1 MLTLIASI
9 LGAVTSAIPQLID
22 VFDRKNRL
30 DHEREMLEI
39 KISAAKQKVE
49 MEIDLANAKADIQEG
64 DSLRH
69 HDSTLVDSSFIG
81 HLRASVRPVI
91 TYTFFILFV
100 VIKCSALYIF
110 LRDGIDIASA
120 LIVIWDVET
129 SAIFGAIMGF
139 WFGSRIL
146 QKLREPLK

>member
-69 HDSTLVDSSFIG
+69 HDSTLVDPSFIG
-81 HLRASVRPVI
+81 QLRASVRPVI

-146 QKLREPLK
+146 QKLREPIN

>member
-81 HLRASVRPVI
+81 QLRASVRPVI